1 MMSRRTLLVL
11 AAALALPLA
20 LSACE
25 TTPPPQG
32 QPSLSF
38 AHQGQFKLAVSSIE
52 VVNVYKAPLAAP
64 NVEHLMNVSP
74 ETAARIWARDRL
86 QAVGGSLRAEFRI
99 LDGAVTEAELKT
111 DKGFTG
117 MFKKEQSARYNGQMA
132 VELAIKDNRGMTV
145 ASAEAR
151 ASRSQTT
158 PEDVTLN
165 QRDQVW
171 YEIVESMMKE
181 IDARM
186 SENIRNYMAAHIR

>member
-1 MMSRRTLLVL
+1 MMSRRTLLAL
-11 AAALALPLA
+11 AVLALPLA
-20 LSACE
+20 LPACE

-52 VVNVYKAPLAAP
+52 VVNVYKQPLAAP
-64 NVEHLMNVSP
+64 NVEHLMNLSP
-74 ETAARIWARDRL
+74 EAAARIWARDRL
-86 QAVGGSLRAEFRI
+86 QAVGGPLRAEFRI

-132 VELAIKDNRGMTV
+132 VELVIKDNRGMTV
-145 ASAEAR
+145 SSAEAR

-165 QRDQVW
+165 QRDQIW
-171 YEIVESMMKE
+171 YEIVELMMKE
-181 IDARM
+181 IDSRM
-186 SENIRNYMAAHIR
+186 NENIRTYMAAHIR